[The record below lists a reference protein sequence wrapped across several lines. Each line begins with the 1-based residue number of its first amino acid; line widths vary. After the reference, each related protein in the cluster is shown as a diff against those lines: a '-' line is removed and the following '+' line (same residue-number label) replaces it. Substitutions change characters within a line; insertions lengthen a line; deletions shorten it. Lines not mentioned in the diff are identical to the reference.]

1 MAKLEAGSWPLP
13 PVMQW
18 VQEAGG
24 IQTDEMHRVFN
35 CGIGMVVV
43 VKAQAAEQ
51 VAATL
56 TAAGERVY
64 RIGQIQDRPKDSPQT
79 VIS

>member
-1 MAKLEAGSWPLP
+1 
-13 PVMQW
+13 
-18 VQEAGG
+18 
-24 IQTDEMHRVFN
+24 
-35 CGIGMVVV
+35 V
-43 VKAQAAEQ
+43 VKPQAAEQ

-64 RIGQIQDRPKDSPQT
+64 RIGQIQARPKDAEQT